1 MSRAEEAAV
10 PPLDSRAFRN
20 ACGAFGTGVTVVTTR
35 VGEVEH
41 GMTANAFM
49 SISLEPPLVAVSIG
63 EKARMLGHIRSAR
76 RFAVSILRQGA
87 QDVALHFAGR
97 PNDDL
102 DLRFRDL
109 AGLPVI
115 CGSAAAFA
123 ATVTQEVP
131 AGDHVV
137 FFGRVERMAHEA
149 SERPLMF
156 HAGRF
161 GCLYEFDAP
170 AGIPA
175 EFAEHSLW

>member
-1 MSRAEEAAV
+1 MSRAGESTLA
-10 PPLDSRAFRN
+10 PLDSRAFRN

-35 VGEVEH
+35 IAETEH

-49 SISLEPPLVAVSIG
+49 SISLEPPLIAVSIG
-63 EKARMLGHIRSAR
+63 EKARMLGHLRSAR

-87 QDVALHFAGR
+87 QDIALHFAGR
-97 PNDDL
+97 PNDEL
-102 DLRFRDL
+102 NLRFRDL

-137 FFGRVERMAHEA
+137 FIGRVDQMVHEA

-161 GCLYEFDAP
+161 GRLYEFDAP
-170 AGIPA
+170 AAISA

>member
-1 MSRAEEAAV
+1 MTRAGESALA
-10 PPLDSRAFRN
+10 PLDSRAFRN

-35 VGEVEH
+35 IAETEH

-49 SISLEPPLVAVSIG
+49 SISLEPPLIAVSIG
-63 EKARMLGHIRSAR
+63 EKARMLGHLRSAR

-87 QDVALHFAGR
+87 QDIALHFAGR

-137 FFGRVERMAHEA
+137 FIGRVDQMAHEA

-161 GCLYEFDAP
+161 RRLYEFDAP
-170 AGIPA
+170 AAISA